1 MNAIEQFL
9 YDILAG
15 INSLVGNYGVSI
27 IIFTMLMRLL
37 LMPFDYKSRKGM
49 RKMALI
55 QPKINELQKK
65 YAKDQ
70 QKLQQKQAELMK
82 KEGYNPLSGC
92 LPLLLTWPIMF
103 AMFAAMRG
111 IANEQMALQTF
122 RFLAGDT
129 NIISAADRF
138 LWVKN
143 IWMADSLFASIAPNA
158 QALNMIPANMWQ
170 RAFESLSEGQLQAIA
185 QSIASVSE
193 TALDFSTT
201 EAVKTSVTT
210 MITALGQ
217 MPGYVEAVATV
228 PGWTGVNFFLFSITL
243 YKQYNGLLILPV
255 LAGVSQVLQYKFNPA
270 MNENQQ
276 TQQNNSQGA
285 GMNTFMKYFFP
296 ILSVFWCLTS
306 NAGFAVYWVTSTIAM
321 WAQSVI
327 TTKIN
332 EKQDAKKAQTV
343 SGEGS
348 IK

>member
-327 TTKIN
+327 ITKIL
-332 EKQDAKKAQTV
+332 EKQDAQKAQTV